1 MKKLE
6 LKQMEE
12 IQGGGGCGYAL
23 ATALVFGTGGLIMAA
38 TGGIGLYAAAV
49 GFAVA
54 PASWGYSCFT

>member
-12 IQGGGGCGYAL
+12 IQGGGVAAFAGL
-23 ATALVFGTGGLIMAA
+23 AVA

>member
-6 LKQMEE
+6 IKQMEE

-38 TGGIGLYAAAV
+38 T
-49 GFAVA
+49 
-54 PASWGYSCFT
+54 